1 MKYSDIQAKDT
12 QALQKEL
19 KEKRLQLFKLRMSQK
34 TMQLQKTSEIRE
46 TRKDISRIMTAINA
60 KREQ

>member
-1 MKYSDIQAKDT
+1 MKYSEIQTKDV
-12 QALQKEL
+12 QELQKEL

-34 TMQLQKTSEIRE
+34 TMQLQKTSEIRD
-46 TRKDISRIMTAINA
+46 TRKDIARIMTAINA